1 MVNEIVY
8 TDLNNYV
15 YELRT
20 LLNTNSKMVR
30 FKRMNDKDVQYV
42 LGDDDRILEVYV
54 TIQHS

>member
-8 TDLNNYV
+8 TDLNSCV

-20 LLNTNSKMVR
+20 LLNTNGKMVR
-30 FKRMNDKDVQYV
+30 FKRMNDRDVQYV
-42 LGDDDRILEVYV
+42 LGDGDRISEVYI

>member
-20 LLNTNSKMVR
+20 LLNTNGKMVR

>member
-8 TDLNNYV
+8 TDLNSCV

-20 LLNTNSKMVR
+20 LLNTNGKMVR
-30 FKRMNDKDVQYV
+30 FKRMNDRDVQYV
-42 LGDDDRILEVYV
+42 LGDGDKISEVYI